1 MARILA
7 LAAAA
12 AAVHA
17 LEPHRT
23 LSTMDLHL
31 VDGSSTGAVCLGELL
46 APPLRVFSSDELRL
60 SQCAAA
66 SDSRCRAG

>member
-1 MARILA
+1 
-7 LAAAA
+7 
-12 AAVHA
+12 
-17 LEPHRT
+17 
-23 LSTMDLHL
+23 MDLHL